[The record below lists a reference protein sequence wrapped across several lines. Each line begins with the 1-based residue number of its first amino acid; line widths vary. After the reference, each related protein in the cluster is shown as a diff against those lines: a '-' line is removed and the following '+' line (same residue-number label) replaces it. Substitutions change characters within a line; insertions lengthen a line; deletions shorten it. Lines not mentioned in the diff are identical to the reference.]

1 MTLETT
7 EQSRRK
13 GRSAKVIAYD
23 TVVIILTGLTA
34 YVLSF
39 YGYIPFDPITATISG
54 CLVGLVYVCFHN
66 IYGATIWRRSWAT
79 IRESQEAAEL
89 NSAKG
94 ME

>member
-1 MTLETT
+1 MALETT
-7 EQSRRK
+7 EQPRPK

-23 TVVIILTGLTA
+23 TMAIILTGVTA

-66 IYGATIWRRSWAT
+66 IYGTTIWKRSWAT

-89 NSAKG
+89 DSAKG